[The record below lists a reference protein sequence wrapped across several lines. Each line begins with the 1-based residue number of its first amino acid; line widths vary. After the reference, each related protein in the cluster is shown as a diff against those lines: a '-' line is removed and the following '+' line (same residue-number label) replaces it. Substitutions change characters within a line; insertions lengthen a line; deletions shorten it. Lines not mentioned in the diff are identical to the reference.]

1 MTSRVR
7 GRLAT
12 AAGQAG
18 ALALVLIA
26 WEGGVRA
33 GWLSEEFVSRP
44 VLVGAE
50 LWRWVTSGFLWPH
63 LGATLA
69 AALVGLALGLGAGVV
84 VGLALALV
92 PVLGEL
98 VEPALATLNAA
109 PRIVFYPLLALWL
122 GLGVASKVALVV
134 TLVFFVGVFN
144 TLGAVREVDRTLVA
158 QVRVLGASPAAMLR
172 HLYLPAALVWIAAGL
187 RTSLGFAFV
196 GAILGEYMASMRGLG
211 NVIIGAQNLFQ
222 TSRVMAGLVVA
233 VTLAGLLDAA
243 LARLDAR
250 WSVWRQEPHYE
261 G

>member
-1 MTSRVR
+1 MTSRAR

-18 ALALVLIA
+18 ALALVLVA

-44 VLVGAE
+44 ALVGAE

-69 AALVGLALGLGAGVV
+69 AALAGLALGLGAGVV
-84 VGLALALV
+84 VGLVLALV

-98 VEPALATLNAA
+98 VEPALATLNAT

-196 GAILGEYMASMRGLG
+196 GAILGEYMASIRGLG

-233 VTLAGLLDAA
+233 VMLAGLLDAA

>member
-1 MTSRVR
+1 MTAR
-7 GRLAT
+7 GRQRLTA

-18 ALALVLIA
+18 VVAVALAA

-33 GWLSEEFVSRP
+33 GWLSEEFLSRP
-44 VLVGAE
+44 TAVGAE

-63 LGATLA
+63 LGATLGA
-69 AALVGLALGLGAGVV
+69 AMLGLGLGLGLGVLAG
-84 VGLALALV
+84 LLLALV

-98 VEPALATLNAA
+98 VEPALATLNAM
-109 PRIVFYPLLALWL
+109 PRIVFYPVLALWL
-122 GLGVASKVALVV
+122 GLGIASKVALVV
-134 TLVFFVGVFN
+134 TLVFFVGLVN
-144 TLGAVREVDRTLVA
+144 TLGAVREVDRALVA

-172 HLYLPAALVWIAAGL
+172 HLYVPAALVWIAAGL

-243 LARLDAR
+243 LAHLDAR
-250 WSVWRQEPHYE
+250 WSVWRQEPRHE